1 MTYVDKEARIFW
13 QKNRLSQMIIRFDNP
28 IVKGA
33 DTKSNLRKA
42 VTLKVFASRTY
53 LLTVL
58 ENPAVTYL
66 IWQ

>member
-13 QKNRLSQMIIRFDNP
+13 QKNRLSQMIIRFDNK

-42 VTLKVFASRTY
+42 ELCASTYDLRVAVTLKVIAYCT
-53 LLTVL
+53 
-58 ENPAVTYL
+58 
-66 IWQ
+66 